1 MMRKS
6 ASLPCFLVARLVK
19 FTFIATISLS
29 DFDFK
34 LYKLSLSENTCF
46 VDFFQEILI
55 ELSTV
60 DASFGTSCKHA
71 TCCGRMVG
79 RLGRCTVS
87 SIQNLPGWVDLLSRG
102 AQHARASRVRGAPRK
117 LSLFHEILSK

>member
-34 LYKLSLSENTCF
+34 LYKLSFSKNIYVLSI
-46 VDFFQEILI
+46 FFQEILI

-60 DASFGTSCKHA
+60 DVSFGTSCKHA
-71 TCCGRMVG
+71 TSAITRFSN
-79 RLGRCTVS
+79 VS
-87 SIQNLPGWVDLLSRG
+87 FD
-102 AQHARASRVRGAPRK
+102 
-117 LSLFHEILSK
+117 